1 MVSAQYPR
9 SKKNTRRFEEQSNS
23 SDNEVES
30 NSDIKDRKPCF
41 KKKQTETK
49 NMVKNFSKA
58 IFSFIRK
65 NREKRI
71 RVLNYLG
78 ISDEDFMKK
87 Y

>member
-1 MVSAQYPR
+1 M
-9 SKKNTRRFEEQSNS
+9 
-23 SDNEVES
+23 ES

-65 NREKRI
+65 NREKRT